1 MSGAP
6 RRYRVYGLVLEGAIP
21 LSCPH
26 AAAHARVDVRLRPGE
41 ALRFEHARSLIDL
54 PSKPQWFECR
64 SLGDGATYL
73 RWSGLFEF
81 LISPDARTIDYRPLG
96 TAPDE
101 SLTTYLLGQVLSF
114 SLLSRGTEPLHA
126 TAVIVDG
133 EAVAFLGDCGYGKST
148 LGAAFLARGFP
159 ILTDDVLALEARN
172 GRWFAHAG
180 PPRLKLFPSVARK
193 LLARRDGVPLNTGT
207 SKLVLPLTGKDAGRR
222 AMPLKALYVLPGPGE
237 RHAQIGI
244 TALEGQ
250 TAFLEIIRAAFNLIR
265 MDRTRLANQF
275 AVTSRLVA
283 DVPIRRLA
291 FPRGLPRLG
300 AVCEAV
306 IADTDALTRSQR
318 RTGNTN

>member
-1 MSGAP
+1 MSGAS
-6 RRYRVYGLVLEGAIP
+6 RRYRVYGLVLEGEIP

-26 AAAHARVDVRLRPGE
+26 AAPRARVDVRLRPGD
-41 ALRFEHARSLIDL
+41 AHRFEDARRLIDL

-81 LISPDARTIDYRPLG
+81 LISPDARTIEYRPLG

-126 TAVIVDG
+126 TAVIIDG

-193 LLARRDGVPLNTGT
+193 LLARSDGVPLNTGT
-207 SKLVLPLTGKDAGRR
+207 SKLVLPLTGRDAGHRPI
-222 AMPLKALYVLPGPGE
+222 PLKALYVLPGP
-237 RHAQIGI
+237 RQRSAQIGI

-250 TAFLEIIRAAFNLIR
+250 KAFLEIIRAAFNLIR
-265 MDRTRLANQF
+265 VDRTRLTSQF
-275 AVTSRLVA
+275 IIASRLVQ
-283 DVPIRRLA
+283 DVPIRRLLY
-291 FPRGLPRLG
+291 PRKLSLLHD
-300 AVCEAV
+300 VCKAV
-306 IADTDALTRSQR
+306 IADTADLRSQPP
-318 RTGNTN
+318 TGTAN

>member
-1 MSGAP
+1 VSGAP
-6 RRYRVYGLVLEGAIP
+6 RRYCVYGLVLEGGIP

-26 AAAHARVDVRLRPGE
+26 AAAHAHVDVRLRLGH
-41 ALRFEHARSLIDL
+41 ARRFEHARRLIDL

-64 SLGDGATYL
+64 SLGDGTTYL

-81 LISPDARTIDYRPLG
+81 LISPDARTIEYLPLG

-133 EAVAFLGDCGYGKST
+133 EAVALLGDCGYGKST

-180 PPRLKLFPSVARK
+180 PPRLKLFPLVARK
-193 LLARRDGVPLNTGT
+193 LLARSDGVPLNTGT

-222 AMPLKALYVLPGPGE
+222 AIPLKALYVLPGPGQ
-237 RHAQIGI
+237 RPAQIDI
-244 TALEGQ
+244 SPLEGQ
-250 TAFLEIIRAAFNLIR
+250 KAFIEIIRAAFNLLR
-265 MDRTRLANQF
+265 VDRARLTTQF
-275 AVTSRLVA
+275 IIASRLVR
-283 DVPIRRLA
+283 DVPMRRLVY
-291 FPRGLPRLG
+291 PRKLSLLHD
-300 AVCEAV
+300 VCKAV
-306 IADTDALTRSQR
+306 IADTATLGQS
-318 RTGNTN
+318 N